1 MDWVIYFLF
10 FTAVEAETALKRTSR
25 SFANGNI
32 IIKNTSNDIIRVALE
47 LWV

>member
-10 FTAVEAETALKRTSR
+10 FTTVEAETALKRTSR

-32 IIKNTSNDIIRVALE
+32 SINNTSNDIIRVALE

>member
-1 MDWVIYFLF
+1 MDWVIYFF
-10 FTAVEAETALKRTSR
+10 FFAAVEAETALKRTSR

-32 IIKNTSNDIIRVALE
+32 IIKNTSNDIVRVTLE